1 MLIRNANPRHAR
13 EIRELITENNVL
25 RSSGAATGLVEYTG
39 PSVEQIAQ
47 QILGPYAYLVA
58 ISESAVVGFA
68 CGLHLAVCEASG
80 DTIAHAIAVTHPNAF
95 YAELLVVSSAR
106 RGEGVGAKLLD
117 GLLDIAT
124 FTGREEVL
132 TAVSLQPIE
141 NRPSLAL
148 VTSLGFRPEKEH
160 TTSNGLVFGIFRK
173 SLTT

>member
-1 MLIRNANPRHAR
+1 MLIRNAGPRHAR
-13 EIRELITENNVL
+13 EIHELIAENNVL

-39 PSVEQIAQ
+39 RSVEEIGRQIA
-47 QILGPYAYLVA
+47 GSHAYLVA
-58 ISESAVVGFA
+58 ISGSAVVGFA
-68 CGLHLAVCEASG
+68 CGLHLAACAASG
-80 DTIAHAIAVTHPNAF
+80 DTIAHSLGTTHPNAF